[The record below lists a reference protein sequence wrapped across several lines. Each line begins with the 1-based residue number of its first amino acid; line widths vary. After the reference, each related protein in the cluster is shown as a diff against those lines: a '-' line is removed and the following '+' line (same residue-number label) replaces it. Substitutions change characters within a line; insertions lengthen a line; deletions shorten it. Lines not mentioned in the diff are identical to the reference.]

1 MNRPLKKQI
10 IASVMLLTLF
20 SLISCKLEE
29 EESWGD
35 LLDQASNTA
44 ALTINYKTSE
54 ESWNTFPGFN
64 EESLPSHLAVFSIP
78 ILSKENY
85 QISIHHNGSLEIFTE
100 IIPVEQPGFKSE
112 YDAASPEE
120 TPAETRYIHFNEG
133 SVLYYDES
141 MHLIHSM
148 NQDLGDFSDVLEEI
162 KKSES
167 KLNAVASGMASGN
180 PFLWALNPA
189 DENVEGV
196 VKSSGGYTRLKN
208 DYFDEATQAYFK
220 QELIVNDK
228 DQTIEQIRN
237 YNEKNELIDISWLKY
252 DKTGNAPRLMHISD
266 ASKGEIDGIETVTQT
281 NTQYE
286 NFQVALNLKN

>member
-1 MNRPLKKQI
+1 MDFFKKRVLVFY
-10 IASVMLLTLF
+10 AFLLLLGLVSCREEDEQWGTLV
-20 SLISCKLEE
+20 S
-29 EESWGD
+29 
-35 LLDQASNTA
+35 QAANDA
-44 ALTINYKTSE
+44 ALTIKYETTE
-54 ESWNTFPGFN
+54 ESWNSFPGF
-64 EESLPSHLAVFSIP
+64 EQGGLPDQLAVFSIP
-78 ILSKENY
+78 IQSKESY

-100 IIPVEQPGFKSE
+100 IIPVEQIGFESE
-112 YDAASPEE
+112 YEEASPEN
-120 TPAETRYIHFNEG
+120 TPVETRYIHFNGG

-141 MHLIHSM
+141 MRLIHSM

-162 KKSES
+162 KRSES

-189 DENVEGV
+189 DGNVEGV

-208 DYFDEATQAYFK
+208 DYFDELTQTYFK

-237 YNEKNELIDISWLKY
+237 YNEKNELIDISRLKY
-252 DKTGNAPRLMHISD
+252 DKTGSAPRLMHISD
-266 ASKGEIDGIETVTQT
+266 ISKGEIDGIETVTHT

-286 NFQVALNLKN
+286 NFQVTLNLKN